1 MDVNDNARIQ
11 DERTVLEPI
20 ADKPQSANGHRKPQ
34 SANGHRKQAPQ
45 SGTASGRLLL
55 QTHPLLPG
63 QHPGSSGGQNS

>member
-1 MDVNDNARIQ
+1 MDVNDNARTQ

-20 ADKPQSANGHRKPQ
+20 ADKPQSA
-34 SANGHRKQAPQ
+34 SGHRKQAPQ
-45 SGTASGRLLL
+45 SGAASRHLLL